1 MSHHHTHLHAH
12 RLSHTPPAVFER
24 NGLRQEAH
32 RKRLTWRGLFGG
44 DKAER
49 ILRGPPAPSI
59 PQWSTVASARWAA
72 MDTLLPR
79 MTRSRTAREGGLAM
93 P

>member
-12 RLSHTPPAVFER
+12 RLSHAPPAVFER

-49 ILRGPPAPSI
+49 I
-59 PQWSTVASARWAA
+59 
-72 MDTLLPR
+72 
-79 MTRSRTAREGGLAM
+79 
-93 P
+93 